1 MKAKSLKGHHMNDG
15 PGTKDP
21 GGATVGWT
29 AWGTG
34 TVGITKGETL
44 RMCTV
49 NVGSLPTVVLCG
61 LWSNPPLVQDSFT
74 LQPGESRCCD
84 VRADDVS
91 KELFDRVGRVQVRGF
106 VRSSSQAV
114 MANIELFNNGTGR
127 TSIVLPL
134 QRLRHFK

>member
-1 MKAKSLKGHHMNDG
+1 MKAKSPEAHHMNNG
-15 PGTKDP
+15 PRTKDP

-34 TVGITKGETL
+34 TVGVTKGETL

-49 NVGSLPTVVLCG
+49 NVGSFPTVVLCG
-61 LWSNPPLVQDSFT
+61 LWSNPALVQDSFT

-84 VRADDVS
+84 VSADDVP
-91 KELFDRVGRVQVRGF
+91 KDLFDRLGRVQVRGF
-106 VRSSSQAV
+106 VRSSSKTV
-114 MANIELFNNGTGR
+114 MANVELFDSGTGR

-134 QRLRHFK
+134 QKLRC